1 MILAVDIGGTQIK
14 YGVLSPLGEFVPP
27 FPAVFPTPGT
37 NIVTKL
43 DSLIGDIRQSHSLK
57 AVGISIAAN
66 VGRDGAVLHAT
77 NLPISTPI
85 ELGRMLTGS
94 LGIPVKIENDGNC
107 AALAVSRFPG
117 VAEDDTFVVLT
128 LGTGVGGGIVYN
140 GKLMDSG
147 TGAVAELG
155 HIVVDPAGPL
165 CGCGKHGCLEA
176 FIGES
181 ALVERYNRKA
191 VRQLHSTLEISR
203 LLEREDKG
211 ALDVARFAGETLG
224 RGMAI
229 ISDIIA
235 PRSFY
240 VAGGVAGLGLP
251 FLTAARES
259 LDRLCFLRLLK
270 QTPSIELVKDAHLLS
285 LKGAWVLAS

>member
-1 MILAVDIGGTQIK
+1 MIMAIDIGGTQIK
-14 YGVLSPLGEFVPP
+14 YGVLNPSGQFVSS
-27 FPAVFPTPGT
+27 FPRIYSTPET
-37 NIVTKL
+37 NLVPEL
-43 DSLIGDIRQSHSLK
+43 NSLIQEIQKNSPLK

-66 VGRDGAVLHAT
+66 VGRDGTVFHAT

-85 ELGRMLTGS
+85 ELGKMLTES

-107 AALAVSRFPG
+107 AALAVSKSPG
-117 VAEDDTFVVLT
+117 IPEKDTFVVLT
-128 LGTGVGGGIVYN
+128 LGTGVGGGIIYN
-140 GKLMDSG
+140 GELMESG

-165 CGCGKHGCLEA
+165 CGCGKQGCLEA
-176 FIGES
+176 FIGEP

-191 VRQLHSTLEISR
+191 ARQLHSTLEISR

-211 ALDVARFAGETLG
+211 ALDVARFAGEILG

-240 VAGGVAGLGLP
+240 VAGGVAGLGVP
-251 FLTAARES
+251 FLTATKES
-259 LDRLCFLRLLK
+259 LGRHCFLRLFTR
-270 QTPSIELVKDAHLLS
+270 TPSVEFVKDAHLLS